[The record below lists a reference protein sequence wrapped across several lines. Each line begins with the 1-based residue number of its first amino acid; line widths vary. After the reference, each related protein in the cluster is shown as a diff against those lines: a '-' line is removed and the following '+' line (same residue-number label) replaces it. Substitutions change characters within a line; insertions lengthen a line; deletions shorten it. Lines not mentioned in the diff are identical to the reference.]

1 MIPVY
6 AGTHVRDAEA
16 KLLRDAND
24 LTLMRRAADALAH
37 QAVVMLKEDTG
48 RLYGSRAVALV
59 GPGNNGGDGLFALA
73 SLAKRGVHATAVL
86 LASQA
91 HQEGLA
97 ALSRAGG
104 RTAPVTDLDELL
116 EACDLLIDAGYGTG
130 ARPGLQLP
138 AIPRDIPVLA
148 CDLPSGVDSDT
159 GAAVDSVILA
169 DRTVSFGALKTGL
182 VVGSGHLVSG
192 SIRVTDL
199 GLGAALP
206 EPEAWVVQGDDLEL
220 LLGRDGDW
228 RAAGRHKYQRGVL
241 GLLAG
246 SAKYP
251 GAAVLT
257 ARAAVASG
265 LGLLRTLVPDAVATA
280 LTTQVPES
288 VPLATP
294 ELTALL
300 ARNRRNEREG
310 AARIGAWAIGPGL
323 DDTEET
329 RKHLA
334 QILAANTP
342 CVIDAGAFSMLEP
355 GEHHQLR
362 ILTPHAGE
370 LHALL
375 AKAGVRVSSRD
386 IAADPIRWARWAAV
400 AYDSVVLLKGAS
412 TICTAP
418 DGYTLIV
425 HASTPD
431 LATAGSGD
439 VLTGIL
445 GTVLAAANLPATP
458 TNKDVVALGHRLT
471 DLAAAGALI
480 HAHAG
485 ALAAH
490 EGTVSAVDLLQ
501 ELPRAGRDLGV

>member
-6 AGTHVRDAEA
+6 AGSHVREAEA
-16 KLLRDAND
+16 PLLRDAND
-24 LTLMRRAADALAH
+24 LRLMCLAADALAH
-37 QAVVMLKEDTG
+37 QAVLMLKEHAG
-48 RLYGSRAVALV
+48 RLYGSRVVALI

-73 SLAKRGVHATAVL
+73 SLAKRGVRTTAVL
-86 LASQA
+86 LGTHA

-97 ALSRAGG
+97 AFARNGG
-104 RTAPVTDLDELL
+104 RTAAAADLDGQLTD
-116 EACDLLIDAGYGTG
+116 CDLVIDAAYGTG
-130 ARPGLQLP
+130 MRPGVQLP
-138 AIPRDIPVLA
+138 SIPRDIPVLA
-148 CDLPSGVDSDT
+148 CDLPSGVDADT
-159 GAAVDSVILA
+159 GAAAPSVIPA
-169 DRTVSFGALKTGL
+169 HRTVSFGALKTGL

-192 SIRVTDL
+192 SIHVTDL
-199 GLGAALP
+199 GLARTLP
-206 EPEAWVVQGDDLEL
+206 EPEAWVVQGDDLGL
-220 LLGRDGDW
+220 LLDRQADW
-228 RAAGRHKYQRGVL
+228 NTAGRHKYQRGVL

-265 LGLLRTLVPDAVATA
+265 LGLLRTLVPEVVATA
-280 LTTQVPES
+280 LTTQVPEA

-300 ARNRRNEREG
+300 AHNRRNEREG

-323 DDTEET
+323 EDTAVT

-334 QILAANTP
+334 VILAANNP
-342 CVIDAGAFSMLEP
+342 CVIDAGALAMLEP
-355 GEHHQLR
+355 GGHHQLR

-375 AKAGVRVSSRD
+375 AKAGVRVSARD
-386 IAADPIRWARWAAV
+386 ISTDPMRWARWAAV
-400 AYDSVVLLKGAS
+400 AYDCVILLKGPS

-445 GTVLAAANLPATP
+445 GTLLAAANFPATP
-458 TNKDVVALGHRLT
+458 NASDIGAQSHRLT

-480 HAHAG
+480 HAHTG
-485 ALAAH
+485 ALSAH
-490 EGTVSAVDLLQ
+490 EGMVSAVDLLQ
-501 ELPRAGRDLGV
+501 ELPRAARDLGL